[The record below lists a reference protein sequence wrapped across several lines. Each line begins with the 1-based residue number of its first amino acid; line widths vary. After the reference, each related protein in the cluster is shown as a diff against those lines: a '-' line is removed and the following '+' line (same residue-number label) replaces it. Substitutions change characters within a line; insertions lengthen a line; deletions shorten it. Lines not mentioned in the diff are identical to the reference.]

1 MKRGAKDRCIIE
13 VTGTLSED
21 PSSTDKH
28 VTSAIMSETE
38 IISVIM
44 AVITLVKL
52 LCSR

>member
-1 MKRGAKDRCIIE
+1 MENVASAFIE
-13 VTGTLSED
+13 VTRGTLSQD
-21 PSSTDKH
+21 PSSDDKH
-28 VTSAIMSETE
+28 VTSAIMSQTE